1 MESAAK
7 SVGGGDVE
15 FDAVSVGAR
24 RNNMVHHSKSWE
36 AREEELRVGLAAFQR
51 IEWSSSG
58 KQLVLVGTESFL
70 MCDL

>member
-15 FDAVSVGAR
+15 FDTVSVGAG
-24 RNNMVHHSKSWE
+24 RNYVVHHSKSWE